1 MKHLLYP
8 PFKLISSL
16 AVFLLI
22 AGLFSYFPV
31 EAKSTHTY
39 YVHRTSKLYS
49 SSTSGSFSRYV
60 PVNAKL
66 STSSKSTSKRYKVT
80 YNGQTGYVYRSN
92 LWSRRTTVTRYIH
105 KNSYLYYSRDKS
117 KGHLQKI
124 YVNKSLTTDSNLN
137 STMYHVNYKGKRGY
151 VYKVNLS
158 TSKTPV
164 TKFVVKASRLYKN
177 YSRTSR
183 YSGTIP
189 VNTVLT
195 TTSPQSNKLFWVNY
209 NGRGVY
215 VYAVNLGNEK
225 LNYAYNNPVS
235 ANTYGVVSSGGNHG
249 IWDQPYGIDGAKS
262 VGNIVDYERVPLT
275 VLAESKVGS
284 TVWYQVAVDGNTL
297 GWIHKSIVQITSD
310 AAADGS
316 IPHLAVANVS
326 NTQGTLNQSPSGGI
340 ISSLNIYANL
350 KLKIDMIAD
359 NGQWVHVKKYTAG
372 TSLGWVHAADL
383 SIQDVN
389 SSTTLNV
396 DYNNVSIASSNA
408 PIFDDQAHFVGYSGE
423 FNASGRSI
431 QIGKER
437 QVENEEMYRI
447 SFNHHV
453 IGWVRS
459 NAINVN
465 NPTQAYK
472 RVKDGSESTPIR
484 NGQAGGDSPDQS
496 NQVDHMTLADYSNRM
511 IEVIKTSNDWS
522 FIKYN
527 DWYGQQDKDIDI
539 GWVPNSTLEGLNEGT
554 DTFKLKLNTQSGNQ
568 QGLAYD
574 AKDGIFYVGYDQGN
588 GNGKIVAY
596 YSDGST
602 KETPTLPL
610 GHACALSYYGG
621 KLYEI
626 SSAGDHPVLR
636 IFNASDLSE
645 EPTTTTLTNFPN
657 YVAMMT
663 AKDANTLIL
672 LTESR
677 GDDSFYYYNIDSRTL
692 TGPISTAKMGVVQG
706 LQYDNDKLYFLANDY
721 ITVLDEKKMANQG
734 LVSITDRFYFTIPKG
749 DPSES
754 EGLSIDNNGNLFVG
768 FGNNTIYGQTGNSGN

>member
-1 MKHLLYP
+1 MKHLLYS

-66 STSSKSTSKRYKVT
+66 STSSKRTSKRYKVT

-117 KGHLQKI
+117 QGHLQKI

-158 TSKTPV
+158 TGKTPV
-164 TKFVVKASRLYKN
+164 TKFVVKASRRYKN
-177 YSRTSR
+177 YSHTSR

-209 NGRGVY
+209 NGRGCY

-225 LNYAYNNPVS
+225 LNYSYNNPVT
-235 ANTYGVVSSGGNHG
+235 ANTYGVVSTGGNHG

-262 VGNIVDYERVPLT
+262 VGNIADYERVPLT

-326 NTQGTLNQSPSGGI
+326 NTQGSLYQSPSGGM

-372 TSLGWVHAADL
+372 TSLGWVKASDL
-383 SIQDVN
+383 NIQDVN

-396 DYNNVSIASSNA
+396 DYTATIASSSA
-408 PIFDDQAHFVGYSGE
+408 PIFDDQSHFVGYSGE
-423 FNASGRSI
+423 FNASDRSI
-431 QIGKER
+431 QIGKEK

-447 SFNHHV
+447 SYNHHV

-459 NAINVN
+459 NAIDLDNTVKNDASFQKVIN
-465 NPTQAYK
+465 NTDIFNSSQ
-472 RVKDGSESTPIR
+472 DGNSADT
-484 NGQAGGDSPDQS
+484 GQKIGSLS
-496 NQVDHMTLADYSNRM
+496 DYQNRM
-511 IEVIKTSNDWS
+511 LEVIKQNDGYS

-527 DWYGQQDKDIDI
+527 DWFEEKGKDIDI
-539 GWVPNSTLEGLNEGT
+539 GWVSNESLEPLINKTTSFNYLFRAYEENKIPE
-554 DTFKLKLNTQSGNQ
+554 DKNQ
-568 QGLAYD
+568 QGIAYNPD
-574 AKDGIFYVGYDQGN
+574 DDVYYVGYDDGN
-588 GNGKIVAY
+588 GQGHIVEYTNQNGQYKPANSINGAF
-596 YSDGST
+596 
-602 KETPTLPL
+602 
-610 GHACALSYYGG
+610 GHDCALSYANGY
-621 KLYEI
+621 LYEV
-626 SSAGDHPVLR
+626 SSAGTDPVLNK
-636 IFNASDLSE
+636 INTDTMKVEKSV
-645 EPTTTTLTNFPN
+645 TLTGFP
-657 YVAMMT
+657 YIAMLA
-663 AKDANTLIL
+663 AKDNGQLIL
-672 LTESR
+672 LTESF
-677 GDDSFYYYNIDSRTL
+677 GDDTFYTINPDSPNKSDVKKID
-692 TGPISTAKMGVVQG
+692 KMGVVQG
-706 LQYDNDKLYFLANDY
+706 LQYYNGNLYFLANNY
-721 ITVLDEKKMANQG
+721 LTVLNDSFGIENRFRFSIPANGTPQ
-734 LVSITDRFYFTIPKG
+734 
-749 DPSES
+749 ES
-754 EGLSIDNNGNLFVG
+754 EGLTVNKNGKLTIG
-768 FGNNTIYGQTGNSGN
+768 FADHSVYQQQ